1 MIEKYN
7 STHYIERQMRNYH
20 NMIQN
25 FDEMKTERYSLF
37 IQVRFDRVIKKFKAE
52 ANSWLEKY
60 ALGLKTQGKKELAQ
74 IQKEIQ
80 EYRES
85 LLV

>member
-20 NMIQN
+20 NMIQA

-37 IQVRFDRVIKKFKAE
+37 I
-52 ANSWLEKY
+52 
-60 ALGLKTQGKKELAQ
+60 
-74 IQKEIQ
+74 
-80 EYRES
+80 
-85 LLV
+85 